1 MKKVKEVIIQ
11 CIRKTWNDIQLVRI
25 KILAQRITI
34 ISYWEAIVLY
44 RRVIRY
50 RIQKDDVGII
60 TIRRN
65 KLTGLETSGN
75 HLLDE
80 FIKMLF
86 GKIFAPEG

>member
-11 CIRKTWNDIQLVRI
+11 GIRKTWNDIQLVRI

-65 KLTGLETSGN
+65 KLTGLEKSGN

-86 GKIFAPEG
+86 GKIFVPEG